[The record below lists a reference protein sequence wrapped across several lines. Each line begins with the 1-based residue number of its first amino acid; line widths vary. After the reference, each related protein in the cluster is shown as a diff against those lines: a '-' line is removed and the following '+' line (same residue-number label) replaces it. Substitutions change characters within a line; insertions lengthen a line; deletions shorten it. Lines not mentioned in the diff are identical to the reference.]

1 MSVRIKVS
9 YTEELELAKLQR
21 RLAPGIERC
30 SLPRVQKGKH
40 KRAYI
45 DWNSNVTNPN
55 GNVTKWSTTKNN
67 CSTPNENRVQNPAN
81 IRE

>member
-9 YTEELELAKLQR
+9 YTDELELAKLQR

-30 SLPRVQKGKH
+30 SLPREQKGKH

-45 DWNSNVTNPN
+45 DWNSNVTNQED
-55 GNVTKWSTTKNN
+55 TEK
-67 CSTPNENRVQNPAN
+67 
-81 IRE
+81 

>member
-30 SLPRVQKGKH
+30 RLPKEQKGEH

-45 DWNSNVTNPN
+45 DWNSNASDQEKDV
-55 GNVTKWSTTKNN
+55 KNL
-67 CSTPNENRVQNPAN
+67 
-81 IRE
+81 

>member
-30 SLPRVQKGKH
+30 RPVKGRTGRY

-45 DWNSNVTNPN
+45 DWNSSVTNQDS
-55 GNVTKWSTTKNN
+55 GK
-67 CSTPNENRVQNPAN
+67 R
-81 IRE
+81 